1 MASPTLQRRRL
12 GIALRRAREAADLT
26 QDEAASAID
35 AASSKVS
42 RIELGQS
49 GLKLTDLGALIQC
62 YGVPATEAERMR
74 DLARAG
80 RKRGR
85 WSAFRN
91 VTPNWFR
98 DYLDLEDDASQIR
111 WYQPEVL
118 PGVLQTEAYIRA
130 VFTTGGPRSA
140 DDEIERL
147 VRMRLDRQA
156 VLERADATLHFIL
169 SESALCRAV
178 GSPTLMAKQ
187 LRHIADLSDRA
198 NVDVQVLPFDAQTYS
213 PAAFQF
219 VLLQFEHD
227 ASTDVVYLEDY
238 TDATLLDDQEPVRAY
253 NALWNRLS
261 AAALGQVESQEL
273 LYEIAD
279 EYKRPGRNEH
289 RHDHPRPVLR
299 GVAHEQPQR

>member
-12 GIALRRAREAADLT
+12 GIALRRAREAAGLT
-26 QDEAASAID
+26 QDEAAEAID

-62 YGVPATEAERMR
+62 YGLKSAEAERLR

-91 VTPNWFR
+91 ITPNWFR

-130 VFTTGGPRSA
+130 VFTTGGPRSV

-156 VLERADATLHFIL
+156 ALERADATLHFIL

-178 GSPTLMAKQ
+178 GNPALMAKQ
-187 LRHIADLSDRA
+187 LRHIGDLGDRP
-198 NVDVQVLPFDAQTYS
+198 NVDVQILPFDAQTFT
-213 PAAFQF
+213 PAHLGFT
-219 VLLQFEHD
+219 VLRFEQD
-227 ASTDVVYLEDY
+227 AGTDVVYLEDY
-238 TDATLLDDQEPVRAY
+238 TDASYLDDEEPVRAY

-279 EYKRPGRNEH
+279 EYKRPGRNEN
-289 RHDHPRPVLR
+289 RHDFPRSVLR
-299 GVAHEQPQR
+299 GVAHEQPQ

>member
-1 MASPTLQRRRL
+1 MTSPTLQRRRL
-12 GIALRRAREAADLT
+12 GIALRRARELANLT
-26 QDEAASAID
+26 QDDAAEAID

-62 YGVPATEAERMR
+62 YGVPKAEAERLR

-91 VTPNWFR
+91 ITPNWFR
-98 DYLDLEDDASQIR
+98 DYLDLEDDATQIR
-111 WYQPEVL
+111 WYQPEIV

-147 VRMRLDRQA
+147 VQLRLDRQA
-156 VLERADATLHFIL
+156 VLERADANLHFIL

-178 GSPTLMAKQ
+178 GDPSLMANQ
-187 LRHIADLSDRA
+187 LRHIADLGDRS
-198 NVDVQVLPFDAQTYS
+198 NLDLQVLPFDAQTYT
-213 PAAFQF
+213 PAYIA
-219 VLLQFEHD
+219 VTILRFEQD

-238 TDATLLDDQEPVRAY
+238 TDASYLDIQEPVRAY

-273 LYEIAD
+273 LREIAD
-279 EYKRPGRNEH
+279 EYER
-289 RHDHPRPVLR
+289 PRPK
-299 GVAHEQPQR
+299 

>member
-1 MASPTLQRRRL
+1 MTSPTLQRRRL
-12 GIALRRAREAADLT
+12 GIALRRARELANLT
-26 QDEAASAID
+26 QDDAAEAID

-62 YGVPATEAERMR
+62 YGVSKAEAERLR

-85 WSAFRN
+85 WSAYRN
-91 VTPNWFR
+91 ITPNWFR
-98 DYLDLEDDASQIR
+98 DYLDLEDDATLTR
-111 WYQPEVL
+111 KYQPEIV

-140 DDEIERL
+140 DDEVERL
-147 VRMRLDRQA
+147 VQMRLDRQA
-156 VLERADATLHFIL
+156 VLERADANLHFIL
-169 SESALCRAV
+169 SESALRRVV
-178 GSPTLMAKQ
+178 GNSTLMTNQ
-187 LRHIADLSDRA
+187 LRHIADLADRA
-198 NVDVQVLPFDAQTYS
+198 NLDVQVLPFDAQTYT
-213 PAAFQF
+213 PADVVFTI
-219 VLLQFEHD
+219 LRFEDD

-238 TDATLLDDQEPVRAY
+238 TDASYLDVQEPVRAY

-273 LYEIAD
+273 LREIAD
-279 EYKRPGRNEH
+279 QHK
-289 RHDHPRPVLR
+289 HPRLK
-299 GVAHEQPQR
+299 